1 VPLITRDS
9 LMTLESYARAR
20 EEMRAEV
27 IAHKTYRKVH
37 LGDNITLI
45 FEDETTI
52 RYQIQEMLR
61 AEKTFE
67 EAGIVDELATYNA
80 LVPDGHNWK
89 ATMMIEYTDPAE
101 RAVWLAKLIGV
112 EDTVWIEVHG
122 HDRVYAIADED
133 IERENE
139 IKTSAVHF
147 LRFEL
152 TPPMIQA
159 LKQGKSLGVG
169 VDHPVCQISIES
181 VDAAVR
187 TSLTG
192 DLIVRTVRS

>member
-1 VPLITRDS
+1 MPLITRDS

-20 EEMRAEV
+20 KEMRAQV
-27 IAHKTYRKVH
+27 IAHKKDRKVY

-61 AEKTFE
+61 AEKIFE
-67 EAGIVDELATYNA
+67 EAGIEDELATYNA

-89 ATMMIEYTDPAE
+89 ATMMIEYTDPVE
-101 RAVWLAKLIGV
+101 RAAWLAKLIGV
-112 EDTVWIEVHG
+112 EDTVWIAVHG

-133 IERENE
+133 IVRENE
-139 IKTSAVHF
+139 AKTSAVHF

-152 TPPMIQA
+152 TLPMIQA
-159 LKQGKSLGVG
+159 LHQGKSLGMG
-169 VDHPVCQISIES
+169 IDYPVCQISIES
-181 VDAAVR
+181 VGAAIR

-192 DLIVRTVRS
+192 DLVAQAASS